1 MQQVLIW
8 RNDRIEADDS
18 LQNLADTI
26 QDSKAV
32 TWLDLYIPDT
42 QNVQNDLAK
51 YREFLA
57 QEFQLTD
64 LILDTIAEE
73 RERSKLV
80 QQRNYFYL
88 IVHSFEFNLQEET
101 AQVHKLDIIFGH
113 NYLITIHR
121 APLPWLDQLI
131 AETRNDQPDDN
142 IMGKG
147 MARMLHLVLDT
158 LVDSYFS
165 ILDTL
170 DDTINDM
177 EDSIVE
183 KSDNTVQAR
192 VFRMKR
198 AVAYLRRVVSPQIEA
213 VNALVTRTNGFIPR
227 EDEPYFADVHD
238 HLIRVFEVLDS
249 SRDLMSSMVDVY
261 LTTISNR
268 QNEIMKQLAI
278 IATIFLPI
286 TFITGVF
293 GQNFAHSP
301 QVEHD
306 LGYNFWIVLIFMGIV
321 TIAQLLYFRYRKWL

>member
-1 MQQVLIW
+1 
-8 RNDRIEADDS
+8 
-18 LQNLADTI
+18 
-26 QDSKAV
+26 
-32 TWLDLYIPDT
+32 
-42 QNVQNDLAK
+42 
-51 YREFLA
+51 
-57 QEFQLTD
+57 
-64 LILDTIAEE
+64 
-73 RERSKLV
+73 
-80 QQRNYFYL
+80 
-88 IVHSFEFNLQEET
+88 
-101 AQVHKLDIIFGH
+101 
-113 NYLITIHR
+113 
-121 APLPWLDQLI
+121 
-131 AETRNDQPDDN
+131 
-142 IMGKG
+142 
-147 MARMLHLVLDT
+147 
-158 LVDSYFS
+158 
-165 ILDTL
+165 
-170 DDTINDM
+170 
-177 EDSIVE
+177 
-183 KSDNTVQAR
+183 
-192 VFRMKR
+192 MKR

-227 EDEPYFADVHD
+227 EDEPYFTDVHD